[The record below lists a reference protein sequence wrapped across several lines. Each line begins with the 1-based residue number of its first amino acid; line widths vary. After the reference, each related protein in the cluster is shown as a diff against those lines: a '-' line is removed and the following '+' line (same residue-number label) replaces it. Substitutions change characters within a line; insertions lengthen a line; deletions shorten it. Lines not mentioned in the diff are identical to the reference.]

1 MAERVQRHRARRRE
15 RGDVRLDVHIP
26 AGLLETVK
34 SFASKRGLRTG
45 EAITT
50 LLADALQLHGEIDLA
65 PAIQEAA
72 LKMLADAT
80 ALERRLAFNIAPPA
94 AIANRFRSAAPLLD
108 ATATELALAEIVRDK
123 LLSEAWQL
131 ITEMK
136 GQETPEYDPVLLQK
150 GWDRL
155 LTISSAAQW
164 IGWHRRSGTSLL
176 VEYAGYRR

>member
-1 MAERVQRHRARRRE
+1 MTERVQRHRARRRE

-50 LLADALQLHGEIDLA
+50 LLTDALQLHGEIDLA

-80 ALERRLAFNIAPPA
+80 ALERRLAFEIAPVA
-94 AIANRFRSAAPLLD
+94 AVANRLRGAALLD
-108 ATATELALAEIVRDK
+108 AKGIEMVVAEFFRDK
-123 LLSEAWQL
+123 LLTEAQQWMAG
-131 ITEMK
+131 IGKEEES
-136 GQETPEYDPVLLQK
+136 GYDPILLQK
-150 GWDRL
+150 GFNRL
-155 LTISSAAQW
+155 LEINSSAQW
-164 IGWHRRSGTSLL
+164 IGWLRRSGHTLL
-176 VEYAGYRR
+176 LEYAGYRR